1 MKKYYVYEIVNL
13 MGSVEYVGETCNP
26 KGRLANHKS
35 KSRTPGSGRFG
46 NRSDIFMNIV
56 KEFDNK
62 TDAFNYQ
69 CDLQKEY
76 GLKPDTERNYCNLKI
91 PIVAYDKNGKF
102 IGEYDSTTIAA
113 NSLNIKQPAISY
125 VINGKRKHAKGY
137 TFQYKVVK

>member
-13 MGSVEYVGETCNP
+13 MGTIEYVGETTNP
-26 KGRLANHKS
+26 KHRFGNHKRKLRS
-35 KSRTPGSGRFG
+35 PGSGRFG

-62 TDAFNYQ
+62 LDAFNYQ
-69 CDLQKEY
+69 CELQKEY
-76 GLKPDTERNYCNLKI
+76 GLKPDTERIGNI
-91 PIVAYDKNGKF
+91 RIAIIAYDKSGKF

-137 TFQYKVVK
+137 TFQHKVVK